1 MFVSCW
7 LPCSRAHLL
16 VLLAWRDPYRAS
28 SLSTRQVQLAK
39 KQSDLH
45 LEIGLAIAIN
55 AGSISGIYGCAL
67 FTPNAACNL
76 RRIPALWGDMR
87 TLEIVHRTR
96 YEYAAPVT
104 LNDYRLMFRPRDS
117 HDLRLLHTGLVIEP
131 AATVRWI
138 HDPFGN
144 SIAIAAFQ
152 PEPVQAL
159 ELTSTIRV
167 EHFGGSPELP
177 PIEEYARKLPF
188 SYLSE
193 EAPDL
198 ARYVERHYPDPNAM
212 VSNWIRQFL
221 ETEGDD
227 ATDTYAVLVRMC
239 QGIKAQLTYAMRF
252 EIGTQTPAVTLET
265 GGGTCRDYALLMM
278 EGVRSLGLAARFITG
293 YLYDPA
299 LDSAAG
305 QSVSTAYP
313 HAWMEVYL
321 PGAGWVEFDPT
332 NGIVGS
338 DGLIRVAVARDPDQ
352 AMPIRGTFTGAAGVG
367 INSIVDVQVRT
378 VEPVPEPPIAP
389 TIAPTPEPAIAPEQ
403 RSVPSA
409 KVIKPAA

>member
-1 MFVSCW
+1 M
-7 LPCSRAHLL
+7 H
-16 VLLAWRDPYRAS
+16 
-28 SLSTRQVQLAK
+28 
-39 KQSDLH
+39 
-45 LEIGLAIAIN
+45 
-55 AGSISGIYGCAL
+55 
-67 FTPNAACNL
+67 
-76 RRIPALWGDMR
+76 

-96 YEYAAPVT
+96 YEYAEPVT

-117 HDLRLLHTGLVIEP
+117 HDLRLLSTNLVIAP
-131 AATVRWI
+131 AASVRWI

-144 SIAIAAFQ
+144 SIAIASFAQ
-152 PEPVQAL
+152 APVQAL

-167 EHFGGSPELP
+167 EHFGVPPELP

-221 ETEGDD
+221 EAEGDD

-252 EIGTQTPAVTLET
+252 EIGTQPPAVTLET

-278 EGVRSLGLAARFITG
+278 EGARSLGLAARFITG

-299 LDSAAG
+299 LDAAEG
-305 QSVSTAYP
+305 GGGSTAYP
-313 HAWMEVYL
+313 HAWMEAYL
-321 PGAGWVEFDPT
+321 PGAGWMEFDPT

-338 DGLIRVAVARDPDQ
+338 DRLIRIAVARDPEQ
-352 AMPIRGTFTGAAGVG
+352 AMPIKGSFTGTPGVAINAIVEVSVHTLDPAGSGPEKVASAA
-367 INSIVDVQVRT
+367 
-378 VEPVPEPPIAP
+378 
-389 TIAPTPEPAIAPEQ
+389 
-403 RSVPSA
+403 SA
-409 KVIKPAA
+409 A